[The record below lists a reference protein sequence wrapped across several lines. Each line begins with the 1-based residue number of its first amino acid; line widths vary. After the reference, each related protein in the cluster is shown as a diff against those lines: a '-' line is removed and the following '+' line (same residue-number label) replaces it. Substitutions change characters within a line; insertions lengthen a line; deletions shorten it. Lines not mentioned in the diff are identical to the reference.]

1 MGAETPS
8 ASRRTGTL
16 RSVSESP
23 SLTDAPAAE
32 AIPELLDEHGG
43 KIYAL
48 GLRLCA
54 DSADAQDLVQETFL
68 NAFRH
73 WRGFEGRSQAS
84 TWLYTIASR
93 ACQRMQRKR
102 AGEPEH
108 MASLDDLLPAP
119 ERGVPDT
126 AALTHGAPDDP
137 LTGQLRREARERVER
152 ALAAIPPD
160 FRLPLVLKE
169 IAELPIRDIAD
180 SLGIKPA
187 TVKTRIHRGRLALR
201 RALAEGLPERPADR
215 PTHER
220 RICLDLLRAKQEA
233 MDRGKE
239 LPVAG
244 AELCDRCR
252 VLFDTLDLTRDTCA
266 ALGRG
271 ELPVEVRRL
280 VLADLAREQSSE

>member
-1 MGAETPS
+1 M
-8 ASRRTGTL
+8 
-16 RSVSESP
+16 SESA

-32 AIPELLDEHGG
+32 AIPSLLDEHGG

-48 GLRLCA
+48 GLRLCGDA
-54 DSADAQDLVQETFL
+54 ADAQDLVQETFL

-108 MASLDDLLPAP
+108 MASLDDLLPEP

-126 AALTHGAPDDP
+126 AALTQGAPDDP
-137 LTGQLRREARERVER
+137 LTGHLRRETGRRVER
-152 ALAAIPPD
+152 ALAEIPPD

-180 SLGIKPA
+180 ALGVKPA

-201 RALAEGLPERPADR
+201 QALAEGLPERPAAE

-233 MDRGKE
+233 MDRGEE
-239 LPVAG
+239 LPVAS
-244 AELCDRCR
+244 AALCERCR
-252 VLFDTLDLTRDTCA
+252 SLFETLDLAHDACA
-266 ALGRG
+266 ALGQG
-271 ELPVEVRRL
+271 ELPAELRRL
-280 VLADLAREQSSE
+280 VLADLARERQDG